1 MFQGHYWL
9 HCPSHIHYVSFI
21 CSRQEDYRKIDPKQR
36 KQKTAFVRE
45 SVERINQL
53 GGRFVDMDKNGRY
66 YVVTM
71 EKARKKTSQ
80 ALRETKELK
89 WLDLDKKAM
98 KKGTSSKD
106 VICPFCKKPGH
117 KTRIAKACEF
127 HHQWLDAGKSG
138 MESAAAAAAQAE
150 AGGDSESEKVTANA
164 IAVAKAGVAAVD
176 KTETMKQEQAVEI

>member
-1 MFQGHYWL
+1 M
-9 HCPSHIHYVSFI
+9 
-21 CSRQEDYRKIDPKQR
+21 
-36 KQKTAFVRE
+36 
-45 SVERINQL
+45 
-53 GGRFVDMDKNGRY
+53 GGRFVDADKNGRL

-89 WLDLDKKAM
+89 WLDLDKPPM

-117 KTRIAKACEF
+117 KTRIAKQCDF

-138 MESAAAAAAQAE
+138 GSSVASA
-150 AGGDSESEKVTANA
+150 GDDKSEEVKANA

-176 KTETMKQEQAVEI
+176 NAQLKEEV